1 MNQVYQIKHPE
12 TFKSAI
18 LDWYELSQQLGDD
31 DSESLLRE
39 MHSLFVENKPLA
51 PIWGP
56 GVHHS
61 FESISPVSEAIP
73 DISSWGGPM
82 LLLNARA
89 HDLLRDRL
97 ALEGEFLP
105 IMVDGEPMQIF
116 RCLSF
121 AQEQEELCVRRY
133 FQGMPLE
140 GLETLTF
147 REDDVADRFLFLS
160 KLEGGSKLYCST
172 QFKALVTELRL
183 EGLRFDADLLDP
195 F

>member
-1 MNQVYQIKHPE
+1 MNQVFQIKHPE
-12 TFKSAI
+12 TYKSAI

-31 DSESLLRE
+31 ESENLLRE
-39 MHSLFVENKPLA
+39 LHSLLVGNKPLM
-51 PIWGP
+51 PIWGS

-61 FESISPVSEAIP
+61 FQSISPVSEAIP

-97 ALEGEFLP
+97 APEGEFLP
-105 IMVDGEPMQIF
+105 ITVDGEAMQIF
-116 RCLSF
+116 HCLSY
-121 AQEQEELCVRRY
+121 AKEEVELCVRRY

-147 REDDVADRFLFLS
+147 RADDVADRFLFLS
-160 KLEGGSKLYCST
+160 KLQGGNKLYCST
-172 QFKALVTELRL
+172 QFKALVTELGL
-183 EGLRFDADLLDP
+183 EGLRFDTDLLDP